1 MLFYIILV
9 ISLFVCFTLSDY
21 KWQNNYLK
29 KILLA
34 YPCIILF
41 CISVF
46 RFDIGY
52 DYPNYYNLIGASF
65 DQLEFE
71 RIEPLAQCIV
81 KIVRYIGE
89 PWLLFV
95 LFGVPTYFLA
105 FGVCSKTGHFQLAFW
120 TYVFLF
126 LLDSFSTIRQAAAIA
141 IIMWAVIYMQE
152 KKMFPYVVAC
162 ILASLFHSSALIML
176 PVYFIYHY
184 GSWRMVLVG
193 MIGFS
198 FLFQIVISVLVD
210 NDLYASYLKNENELE
225 GGTLLRYFYIILYIF
240 LFLLSYKRQL
250 VKENKRF
257 FTALLPAF
265 FFPFLFGGHIG
276 GRISSYFYVMFL
288 FMIPQILSK
297 CSGKLRILS
306 MLVLMTFFFAILY
319 ISQKQ
324 DKSPFT
330 PYQSIFEVDLEH
342 LKFK

>member
-1 MLFYIILV
+1 MLFYIVLV
-9 ISLFVCFTLSDY
+9 ISFFVCFTFSDC
-21 KWQNNYLK
+21 KWQNKYLK

-34 YPCIILF
+34 CPCIILF

-52 DYPNYYNLIGASF
+52 DYPNYYSLIGPSF
-65 DQLEFE
+65 DRLEFE

-95 LFGVPTYFLA
+95 LFGIPTYFLA
-105 FGVCSKTGHFQLAFW
+105 FWACSKTGHFQLAFW

-126 LLDSFSTIRQAAAIA
+126 LLDSFSTIRQAVAIA
-141 IIMWAVIYMQE
+141 IIMWAVVYMQE
-152 KKMFPYVVAC
+152 KKMFFYVVTC
-162 ILASLFHSSALIML
+162 VLASLFHSSALIML

-184 GSWRMVLVG
+184 CSWRMILVG
-193 MIGFS
+193 MICFT
-198 FLFQIVISVLVD
+198 FFFQIIISVLLD
-210 NDLYASYLKNENELE
+210 NDLYAFYLKNENELE
-225 GGTLLRYFYIILYIF
+225 GGTLLRYFYIMLYIF
-240 LFLLSYKRQL
+240 LFLFSYNRHL
-250 VKENKRF
+250 IEENKRF
-257 FTALLPAF
+257 FIALFPAF
-265 FFPFLFGGHIG
+265 FFPFLFGGHLG
-276 GRISSYFYVMFL
+276 GRISSYFYVLFL

-342 LKFK
+342 PHFK